1 MRAVT
6 DAIDPARTLFL
17 VSSKSGTTVEPNTFY
32 SYFRNLV
39 EQKVGKERAGQNF
52 VAITDPGTSFEKLAS
67 VTAWG
72 RKSCGRPSAVP
83 QATQS

>member
-1 MRAVT
+1 MLDSTVPSWVQAVT

-39 EQKVGKERAGQNF
+39 ERKVGKEHY
-52 VAITDPGTSFEKLAS
+52 
-67 VTAWG
+67 
-72 RKSCGRPSAVP
+72 
-83 QATQS
+83 